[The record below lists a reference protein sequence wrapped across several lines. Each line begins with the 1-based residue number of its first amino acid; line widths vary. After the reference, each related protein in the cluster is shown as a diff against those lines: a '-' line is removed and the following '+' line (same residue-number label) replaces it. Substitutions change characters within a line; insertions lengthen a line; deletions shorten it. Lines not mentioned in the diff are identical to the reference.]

1 MIGTH
6 PSADRAPTMTLMRR
20 LVLALCVLVAASCG
34 GGTEPPSPSAVVAVT
49 ANPLA
54 SVVVGSVVGTMP
66 TFEVRA
72 SNGRALAGISVSVA
86 VTSGGGALVGAPTLT
101 VAGPTPVG
109 QWTLGTAS
117 GPQTIAVTVTGVTP
131 LVFTINATAGPATQF
146 AIVDGNGQFGSQSAP
161 VNAPLRVGVRDS
173 FNNPVV
179 GSTVSWA
186 VDAGGGSL
194 AATTSLSGVDG
205 IAVAP
210 TWTLGTIA
218 AGQQA
223 VLASLGAFSAR
234 FTATAQ
240 LAPASLTV
248 EQAAPASATVFS
260 QLAPAPAFAVRD
272 VNGTVLQGVPVSV
285 TITSGNGTLTG
296 APTLSSLGAT
306 TIGSWRLGTTAGSQS
321 VTVLVSGL
329 STRIFTVNTIPDI
342 AAVLAPVQG
351 TSQATLAGAP
361 VPVTPRVR
369 LLDQF
374 GNGLGSQS
382 VLWSVTT
389 GGGTLGGAAT
399 VATDASGFADSP
411 TWTLGRRGGAQLLTA
426 SNGAITQPFSAT
438 VQTSFAI
445 TLRYVGTPPT
455 GAVALAF
462 TNAVDRI
469 AALIVGDVP
478 DAQVGSTASPFNVS
492 QCDTTFKGVT
502 ALNELVDDVVIY
514 ANVTTIDG
522 VGQVLGSA
530 GPCLTRTNGGLTGL
544 GIMRFD
550 IADLNDLANRGRLG
564 DVIAHEML
572 HVVGIGTLWTARGL
586 LAGKDSA
593 TVRVTG
599 PLATAACANDLGGS
613 AVCVGS
619 VPAENCLNLSVACG
633 AGTQNSHWKESTFTT
648 ELMTGYAG
656 VTNALSRMTI
666 QGLADLGYSVNTFAA
681 DPYAVPSTLM
691 ALLRAEGDAPP
702 VSVLEPLMALPEPT
716 LPRFTLERDGR
727 VRPIVR

>member
-1 MIGTH
+1 
-6 PSADRAPTMTLMRR
+6 MTRLRR
-20 LVLALCVLVAASCG
+20 VALPLCVVVASSCG

-54 SVVVGSVVGTMP
+54 SVVVGSVIGTVP
-66 TFEVRA
+66 TFEVRS

-86 VTSGGGALVGAPTLT
+86 VTSGGGALVGAPTVSL
-101 VAGPTPVG
+101 AGPTPIG

-117 GPQTIAVTVTGVTP
+117 GPQTVVVTVPNVAP
-131 LVFTINATAGPATQF
+131 LIFTINAAAGPATQF
-146 AIVDGNGQFGSQSAP
+146 AIVDGNGQFGSQNAP
-161 VNAPLRVGVRDS
+161 VNAPLRVAVRDA
-173 FNNPVV
+173 FNNPVA

-194 AATTSLSGVDG
+194 AATTSNSGVDG
-205 IAVAP
+205 VAVAP
-210 TWTLGTIA
+210 AWTLGTIA

-223 VLASLGAFSAR
+223 VVASLGAFSAR

-272 VNGTVLQGVPVSV
+272 ANGTVLQGVPVSV
-285 TITSGNGTLTG
+285 TITAGNGTLTG
-296 APTLSSLGAT
+296 APTLTSLGAT
-306 TIGSWRLGTTAGSQS
+306 TVGSWRLGTTAGSQS

-329 STRIFTVNTIPDI
+329 PTRIFTVNATPDVP
-342 AAVLAPVQG
+342 AVLALVQG
-351 TSQATLAGAP
+351 NSQAALAGAL
-361 VPVTPRVR
+361 VSVTPRVR

-374 GNGLGSQS
+374 GNGLSGQS

-389 GGGTLGGAAT
+389 GGGVLGGAAT
-399 VATDASGFADSP
+399 VSTDASGFADSP

-469 AALIVGDVP
+469 SALIVGDLQ
-478 DAQVGSTASPFNVS
+478 DAQIGTTATPFSVS
-492 QCDTTFKGVT
+492 QCIPSDTTFKVVSP
-502 ALNELVDDVVIY
+502 LNELVDDVVIY

-530 GPCLTRTNGGLTGL
+530 GPCLTRTSGGLTGL

-572 HVVGIGTLWTARGL
+572 HVVGIGTLWTSRGL

-593 TVRVTG
+593 NVRVTG

-656 VTNALSRMTI
+656 ASNALSRMTI

-681 DPYAVPSTLM
+681 DPYTVPSTLM

-702 VSVLEPLMALPEPT
+702 VNGIEPLIALPEPT